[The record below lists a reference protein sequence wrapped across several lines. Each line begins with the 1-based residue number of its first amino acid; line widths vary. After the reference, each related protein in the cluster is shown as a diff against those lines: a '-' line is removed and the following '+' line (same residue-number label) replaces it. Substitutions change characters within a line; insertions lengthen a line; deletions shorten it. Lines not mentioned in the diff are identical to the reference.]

1 MFPVRIF
8 RDNFTGMFRHKGKSR
23 TIVHNLKLASLLSF
37 VAGIVNVAGFLAVN
51 RLTTNVT
58 GHFAFFADGV
68 IEQQYAMAVIYLV
81 FILSFLA
88 GAFTSNFVMELV
100 ATRNLKY
107 IYAIPVFL
115 EAGILTFT
123 AFAGPGALLLHADA
137 IACALLFS
145 MGLQNALV
153 TSVSNAVVRT
163 THLTG
168 LFTDLG
174 IELSQLFF
182 YRKKEQRKK
191 LRASI
196 SLRGAII
203 GSFFTG
209 SLAGG
214 FGFFRW
220 GIHILLLA
228 AACLLAGLMYDTLKF
243 RVVLLRRRYLQ
254 HS

>member
-1 MFPVRIF
+1 
-8 RDNFTGMFRHKGKSR
+8 MFRHKGKSR

-68 IEQQYAMAVIYLV
+68 IEQDYAAAGIYLL

-88 GAFTSNFVMELV
+88 GAFTSNMVMELI
-100 ATRNLKY
+100 AIKNLKY
-107 IYAIPVFL
+107 IYTIPVLL
-115 EAGILTFT
+115 ETGILIFIG
-123 AFAGPGALLLHADA
+123 FSGPDTLLRDGDI
-137 IACALLFS
+137 IACVLLFS
-145 MGLQNALV
+145 MGLHNALV

-196 SLRGAII
+196 FLRTVII
-203 GSFFTG
+203 GFFFMG

-220 GIHILLLA
+220 GIHILFLA
-228 AACLLAGLMYDTLKF
+228 AACLIGGLMYDTLKY
-243 RVVLLRRRYLQ
+243 RVVVLRRRYLQ

>member
-1 MFPVRIF
+1 
-8 RDNFTGMFRHKGKSR
+8 MFRHKGKSR

-68 IEQQYAMAVIYLV
+68 IEQDYAAAGVYLL

-88 GAFTSNFVMELV
+88 GAFASNMVMELV
-100 ATRNLKY
+100 AIKNLKY
-107 IYAIPVFL
+107 IYTIPVLL
-115 EAGILTFT
+115 ETGILIFIG
-123 AFAGPGALLLHADA
+123 FLGQDALLRDGDI
-137 IACALLFS
+137 IACVLLFS

-182 YRKKEQRKK
+182 YRKREQRKK

-196 SLRGAII
+196 FLRTVII
-203 GSFFTG
+203 GFFFTG
-209 SLAGG
+209 SLVGG

-220 GIHILLLA
+220 SIHILFLA
-228 AACLLAGLMYDTLKF
+228 AACLVGGLMYDTLKY
-243 RVVLLRRRYLQ
+243 RVVVLRRRYLQ

>member
-1 MFPVRIF
+1 
-8 RDNFTGMFRHKGKSR
+8 MFRHKGKSR

-37 VAGIVNVAGFLAVN
+37 VAGIVNVAGFLAVY

-68 IEQQYAMAVIYLV
+68 IARDYGAAGVYLL

-88 GAFTSNFVMELV
+88 GAFTSNMVMELV
-100 ATRNLKY
+100 AAKNLKY
-107 IYAIPVFL
+107 IYTIPVFM
-115 EAGILTFT
+115 ETGILVFI
-123 AFAGPGALLLHADA
+123 AFMGPATLLRDGNI

-196 SLRGAII
+196 FLRVVII
-203 GSFFTG
+203 GFFFTG
-209 SLAGG
+209 CLAGG

-228 AACLLAGLMYDTLKF
+228 AVCLLAGLMYDTLKF
-243 RVVLLRRRYLQ
+243 RVVILRRRYLQ